1 MRVLI
6 ACGRGMKAISTEMDR
21 RFKNGTIKFDYVKK
35 MEEVNNVL
43 ASQLGIERVIITS
56 ESFTDGRVVVE
67 EELREQLIRLSNTL
81 ADYNTSVVFVISS
94 DEMGPVIEEE
104 LFNYGDRVRI
114 VKHSASYTVKLFER
128 LTLTDISKIE
138 NSYESNSLT
147 SIEDVSTVE
156 VEESSGD
163 IFEQIDNSLD
173 DYFNLDSEEDEEED
187 YFDLDGEDEEEEY
200 NYEEQENSSGI
211 AFEQISDYGNIY
223 TPSFESSAAPLI
235 NQDSEYETIEEE
247 LEDIEKLDENRE
259 EIEPIP
265 IEEEDEFNSMTDEID
280 MDSEEVVG
288 KFEGDVQDEVQEE
301 IEETQE
307 EVQEEVRE
315 EVQEEVRE
323 EVREYFKE
331 FIETQ
336 NEVLDTQENT
346 NVSSDILGVFNEN
359 MYSTI
364 EDTEE
369 SVEKQTENNETQVVN
384 KEAEKVVEQ
393 TKKVG
398 FLSKLFG
405 KKDKNKVTE
414 LPVVKPDKS
423 DEENNGPRV
432 RYEDEYSHTHKDLV
446 SSLDGNTDFNDSMYS
461 SNNGT
466 DLDIREAMT
475 QKELD
480 EITELL
486 GKLSNR
492 HANYVFTGTRC
503 SGATSI
509 AYNVSAILSNLGFSV
524 LYVDCDTEYR
534 PLSYITK
541 DLFNMVHVNEETSA
555 SYLKAVGSPINIENY
570 VHIVMPGLHTITM
583 GLEQDTTHINK
594 IVDKQKFRRF
604 SGMVRDRY
612 DFVIY
617 DMPFEFLIST
627 GLETAFVSDNIVT
640 VVEANTKGLMELL
653 VKFGNIENED
663 ARMLLFSKASIL
675 MNKYSKNTLYFGK
688 RFKKQESLLEQLDN
702 IGEEITGAEADFR
715 FVNMKCLGVFPY
727 VEGMDN
733 CWFTND
739 IAVADKTINQHM
751 LNIIKAMVGGE

>member
-43 ASQLGIERVIITS
+43 ASHLGIERVIITS

-163 IFEQIDNSLD
+163 IFEQIDDSLD

-200 NYEEQENSSGI
+200 NYEEQENSNGI
-211 AFEQISDYGNIY
+211 AFEQSSDYGNIY
-223 TPSFESSAAPLI
+223 TPSFESSAAPLVI
-235 NQDSEYETIEEE
+235 QDSEDETIEEE

-265 IEEEDEFNSMTDEID
+265 IEEVDEFNSMTDEID
-280 MDSEEVVG
+280 MDDEEELEKVEEDVQEEVQ
-288 KFEGDVQDEVQEE
+288 EEE

-307 EVQEEVRE
+307 EVQEEVQADFNDFTE
-315 EVQEEVRE
+315 
-323 EVREYFKE
+323 
-331 FIETQ
+331 
-336 NEVLDTQENT
+336 TQENT
-346 NVSSDILGVFNEN
+346 DVGSDILGVFNED

-364 EDTEE
+364 EETVEE
-369 SVEKQTENNETQVVN
+369 TIEKETVNNETQVVN

-393 TKKVG
+393 PKKVG

-405 KKDKNKVTE
+405 KKDKNKTTE
-414 LPVVKPDKS
+414 LPVVEPVKNI
-423 DEENNGPRV
+423 EENNRPRV
-432 RYEDEYSHTHKDLV
+432 SYEDEYSHTHKDLV

-534 PLSYITK
+534 PLSYITQ

-555 SYLKAVGSPINIENY
+555 SYLKAIGSPINIENY

-594 IVDKQKFRRF
+594 IIDKQKFRRF

-617 DMPFEFLIST
+617 DMPFEFLMST